1 MSVFTRRA
9 SEAETSAVTVAGT
22 VDCERFT
29 RRAGADLSEES
40 RRKKERKG
48 LRPCLA
54 ATLSRVRSETIHCT
68 LAVVSVFLVRPSPSH
83 AERAARPGTSSKHG
97 A

>member
-1 MSVFTRRA
+1 MTVFTRRA

-22 VDCERFT
+22 VDCDRFT

-48 LRPCLA
+48 WRPCLA
-54 ATLSRVRSETIHCT
+54 AML
-68 LAVVSVFLVRPSPSH
+68 
-83 AERAARPGTSSKHG
+83 
-97 A
+97 